1 MTSSSYCQ
9 RLLPTFFIL
18 CHSQI
23 LRPQSWQ
30 RAQWEI
36 LIFTQGPNTSCTQS
50 SYLPRWGSLPRS
62 GQCPTGEEKAHLG
75 KSVQV
80 LEVPCAALITL
91 VMISNP
97 AAVVGRPEAN
107 GHAPVPPHD
116 ALCTRLNPLLP
127 PKEPGLSL
135 GIYSYHFLDCYVDP

>member
-1 MTSSSYCQ
+1 MGDLDIHT
-9 RLLPTFFIL
+9 
-18 CHSQI
+18 
-23 LRPQSWQ
+23 
-30 RAQWEI
+30 RAQHI
-36 LIFTQGPNTSCTQS
+36 LHAERISARRKSAPERPMPC
-50 SYLPRWGSLPRS
+50 RAK
-62 GQCPTGEEKAHLG
+62 KADLG

-116 ALCTRLNPLLP
+116 ALCTRLNPLVP
-127 PKEPGLSL
+127 PKEPM
-135 GIYSYHFLDCYVDP
+135 V